1 MLVLFIALWII
12 AGILIRTDPYNRAT
26 RWGSALAFF
35 SGFGGLGIFLREYSF
50 TLSDTNTKFII
61 YSATSFMFTLSTQIA
76 PYIVLIYSII
86 YTGTLNNFKF
96 ISKYCRGIFF
106 IPVIIMY
113 LLYPSIP
120 DYRPS
125 FLILSLWVVP
135 YVLFANYLLIYSY
148 KAEKNARKKQQRLL
162 TCILITPTTL
172 FAITANYIL
181 RALRI
186 ESIWRYNA
194 ITISVAFIIF
204 VYASFR
210 YGVMGVRVKFE
221 KYRLDSTIKAITSGT
236 SIMNHSIKN
245 EIIKIGM
252 CTNTIKS
259 KLKNQNINIPDIDE
273 NIGFIL
279 DSSDYLT
286 KMVKH
291 IQKHIQEIILN
302 EQVNNV
308 KDIFTNSINMVIPFI
323 KNKEIILENNF
334 DNDLFIKCDS
344 LHIQEVFH
352 NVLKNAIEA
361 VEKAGKLKIDTVS
374 NKSTFIIA
382 ISDTGCGISKENLPY
397 VFDPFFSTKRTSNN
411 FGLGLSYCVNVM
423 NLHGGKLEVIS
434 EKNVGTTI
442 QIIFH
447 KSRVSGLLDKL
458 IKRSLVNG

>member
-1 MLVLFIALWII
+1 MTEI
-12 AGILIRTDPYNRAT
+12 GR
-26 RWGSALAFF
+26 
-35 SGFGGLGIFLREYSF
+35 IF
-50 TLSDTNTKFII
+50 
-61 YSATSFMFTLSTQIA
+61 
-76 PYIVLIYSII
+76 
-86 YTGTLNNFKF
+86 
-96 ISKYCRGIFF
+96 
-106 IPVIIMY
+106 VII
-113 LLYPSIP
+113 LRHISHIT
-120 DYRPS
+120 
-125 FLILSLWVVP
+125 
-135 YVLFANYLLIYSY
+135 YVFYFHLIYSY

-194 ITISVAFIIF
+194 ITISGAFIIF

-291 IQKHIQEIILN
+291 IQKHIQEITLN

-352 NVLKNAIEA
+352 NILKNAIEA
-361 VEKAGKLKIDTVS
+361 MEKAGKLKIDTVS

-382 ISDTGCGISKENLPY
+382 ISDIGCGISKENLPY